1 MHLWE
6 YIEQSVPQS
15 SAKFVVCATLG
26 LDKVSRENLI
36 ERVARALSLA
46 YYKHVVHHCIYLIRY
61 FEWATS
67 TNLYER
73 KKEATKAAAQPV
85 LAPLTKTSPS
95 AGAVINQA
103 VVATLRKCEPLH
115 RREELQPGCNHYVQ

>member
-46 YYKHVVHHCIYLIRY
+46 YYKHVVHHCICLIRY

-73 KKEATKAAAQPV
+73 KKEATKAAA
-85 LAPLTKTSPS
+85 
-95 AGAVINQA
+95 
-103 VVATLRKCEPLH
+103 
-115 RREELQPGCNHYVQ
+115 